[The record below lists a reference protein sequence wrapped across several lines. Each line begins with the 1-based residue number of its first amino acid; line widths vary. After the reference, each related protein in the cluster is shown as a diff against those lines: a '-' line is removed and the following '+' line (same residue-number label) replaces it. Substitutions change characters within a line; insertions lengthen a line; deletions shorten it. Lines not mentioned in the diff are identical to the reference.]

1 MFHTP
6 TLPVCISDIG
16 LMTYS
21 IRTEKFTDPTV
32 KSVADQ
38 YFGVGERIFDVL
50 QATAVNSDYFKR
62 GEK

>member
-1 MFHTP
+1 
-6 TLPVCISDIG
+6 
-16 LMTYS
+16 MTYS